1 MILRQ
6 QENLMKMDKITIYYV
21 VSDSNARFLLN
32 KELAEKYIS
41 NGYHNILEQI
51 DTYVDSNVYKRAVIE
66 EKEYIQIL
74 IEQAE
79 DDLEDELSLDELA
92 ENPSLE
98 FAKPKLEVNTSH
110 KYIVLNHRWPPKKL
124 NKF

>member
-1 MILRQ
+1 
-6 QENLMKMDKITIYYV
+6 MKMDKITIYYV